1 MLRVRVELNIDDI
14 TQAMRQQISAA
25 VAQTASQGAALWIHS
40 IQKAKLSPYDKAQ
53 YSASINV
60 ALLSDFKA
68 ELFSDYRFAQE
79 IETGRPARD
88 LKKNLH
94 TSQRTRMAKSG
105 AHAGQ
110 LYLLIPFRHNTPGHT
125 ALAQAMPK
133 PIYLHAKALS
143 LSHVSGLGTR
153 LSATGAKVAQRH
165 YQWGESLPKG
175 LVPKLKAHHTTDIY
189 AGMKRFNTSA
199 GQGKSSAYLTFRVM
213 GEWQSNKWII
223 PPQPGLF
230 IAKEL
235 SEQLQTILDEALS
248 GIER

>member
-1 MLRVRVELNIDDI
+1 MLSVRVELNIDDI
-14 TQAMRQQISAA
+14 TQAVRQQISDAIS
-25 VAQTASQGAALWIHS
+25 QTAMQGMASWINS
-40 IQKAKLSPYDKAQ
+40 IQKAKLSPYDKAE
-53 YSASINV
+53 YSASINMTK
-60 ALLSDFKA
+60 LSDFKA
-68 ELFSDYRFAQE
+68 ELFSDYRFAKE

-94 TSQRTRMAKSG
+94 TSQRTRVAKSG
-105 AHAGQ
+105 PHAGQ
-110 LYLLIPFRHNTPGHT
+110 RYLLIPFRHNTSGNT

-143 LSHVSGLGTR
+143 LSHVTGMGTR
-153 LSATGAKVAQRH
+153 LSGSGAQLAQRQ
-165 YQWGESLPKG
+165 YQWGTSLPAG
-175 LVPKLKAHHTTDIY
+175 LAPKLKTHHTTDIY

-248 GIER
+248 GIA